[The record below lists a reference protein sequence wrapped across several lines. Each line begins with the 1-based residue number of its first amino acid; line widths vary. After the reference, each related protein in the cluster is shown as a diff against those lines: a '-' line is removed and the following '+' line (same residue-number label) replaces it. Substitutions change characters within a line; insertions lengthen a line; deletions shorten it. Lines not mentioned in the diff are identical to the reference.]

1 MSSVVD
7 MLITAKE
14 RNNQIYRVVNH
25 LSMERAF
32 IDKAV
37 SEEISTNHRQRVALI
52 LKGDSTD
59 YKPIGDV
66 LPEL

>member
-1 MSSVVD
+1 
-7 MLITAKE
+7 
-14 RNNQIYRVVNH
+14 
-25 LSMERAF
+25 MERAF